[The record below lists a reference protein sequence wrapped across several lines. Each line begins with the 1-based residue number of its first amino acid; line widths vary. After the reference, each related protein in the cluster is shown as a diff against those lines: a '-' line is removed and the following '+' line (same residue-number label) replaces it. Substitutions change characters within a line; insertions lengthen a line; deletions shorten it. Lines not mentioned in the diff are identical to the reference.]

1 MQFALKSTKVT
12 LEDRQRGQIAGVKG
26 EVMELSRE
34 RSLETRGLLYPLM
47 VIAAI
52 ALIAFSLLGIAT
64 ITGWMPNALAHSEIE
79 TARDVTFECAEC
91 GMLES
96 MRDLERRDRSGG
108 RADVVA
114 FSAFSRE

>member
-1 MQFALKSTKVT
+1 
-12 LEDRQRGQIAGVKG
+12 
-26 EVMELSRE
+26 MELSRE

-52 ALIAFSLLGIAT
+52 ALIVFSLLGIAT
-64 ITGWMPNALAHSEIE
+64 ITGWMPSALAHSDTE
-79 TARDVTFECAEC
+79 TTRDVTFECAEC

-96 MRDLERRDRSGG
+96 MRELERRDRSGA

-114 FSAFSRE
+114 LGAR